1 MGLPRDENG
10 FRLPGALHS
19 RRDDLSDAAYVR
31 LSVLTLLRK
40 IMRHDWRSG
49 AMELRIVVGVLSG

>member
-1 MGLPRDENG
+1 M
-10 FRLPGALHS
+10 HS